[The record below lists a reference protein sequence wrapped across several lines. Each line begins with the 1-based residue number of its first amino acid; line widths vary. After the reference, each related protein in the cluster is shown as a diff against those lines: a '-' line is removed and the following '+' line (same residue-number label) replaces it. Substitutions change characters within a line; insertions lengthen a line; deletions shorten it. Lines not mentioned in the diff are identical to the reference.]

1 MLHIAFIYQMH
12 LSQVLIYELR
22 LNNINKITSTNMKT
36 TKAVNKTISKKLV

>member
-22 LNNINKITSTNMKT
+22 LNNINKITLTNMKT